1 MAVGLRLLGEFQA
14 VGSGG
19 KPLSV
24 TSSKGRLVLAYL
36 ALLGDKGCARDQ
48 LARLVWEDRRPE
60 QAQLSLRQEL
70 ARLRAALNV
79 HDVRK
84 WNDKQLLRLPSE
96 VSTDVSSFLAAVAVG
111 LVMPITPLAADLGF
125 VPLPPAF
132 FLFLMVATATYLML
146 VEWVKRRF
154 MRAKED
160 VAPTQARA
168 RPSA

>member
-79 HDVRK
+79 HDVR
-84 WNDKQLLRLPSE
+84 NDENTRGLIEEVPSGTHG
-96 VSTDVSSFLAAVAVG
+96 VTSS
-111 LVMPITPLAADLGF
+111 
-125 VPLPPAF
+125 
-132 FLFLMVATATYLML
+132 
-146 VEWVKRRF
+146 
-154 MRAKED
+154 
-160 VAPTQARA
+160 APGSRIG
-168 RPSA
+168 SIW